1 MTELLNRLIESVN
14 VQDII
19 ALFFTGVVGFLWLTG
34 QEVPEGLLNV
44 TLIIIGF
51 FFGDK
56 NAERATARAVQA
68 MNPAPP
74 PPYIAGEQD

>member
-1 MTELLNRLIESVN
+1 MAIIERIIAAVN
-14 VQDII
+14 VQDVI
-19 ALFFTGVVGFLWLTG
+19 ALAFVGVVSFLWLTG

-56 NAERATARAVQA
+56 NAQRASENTVALL
-68 MNPAPP
+68 NPRPAA
-74 PPYIAGEQD
+74 PYIAS

>member
-1 MTELLNRLIESVN
+1 MEILNRLVSNVE

-19 ALFFTGVVGFLWLTG
+19 ALFFSGVVGFLWLTG

-56 NAERATARAVQA
+56 SATRTQARTIEAL
-68 MNPAPP
+68 NPAPAP
-74 PPYIAGEQD
+74 PSIPE